1 MTNEAAA
8 LEYYRAGL
16 EKRAPLYVPA
26 RVRLPKMV
34 TGDFPIG
41 HRMVAE
47 AGEHDCYS
55 NKWGAISVRASNGKL
70 LGIRLNSR
78 ENSRKLGHVI
88 VTAAA

>member
-16 EKRAPLYVPA
+16 ENRAPLYVPS
-26 RVRLPKMV
+26 RVLLPKRV

-41 HRMVAE
+41 HSTMAE
-47 AGEHDCYS
+47 AGEYDCYS

-70 LGIRLNSR
+70 LGIRPA
-78 ENSRKLGHVI
+78 EFEPIAWRKNEK
-88 VTAAA
+88 AEASK

>member
-16 EKRAPLYVPA
+16 EKRAPLYVPS
-26 RVRLPKMV
+26 RVRLLKRV
-34 TGDFPIG
+34 TGDVPIG
-41 HRMVAE
+41 HSTMAE

-70 LGIRLNSR
+70 LGIRPTEFEPLAWR
-78 ENSRKLGHVI
+78 ENEKAEASK
-88 VTAAA
+88 